1 MIHGIVGN
9 EKHSAATV
17 EMITEEALVLEGG
30 GTDSTGQALEAATV
44 FILDT
49 PGVATKLQRELVK
62 AIPNQ
67 NEIPTFTK
75 LKEIKYLMACIN
87 ETLRYV

>member
-1 MIHGIVGN
+1 MIHGIVGS
-9 EKHSAATV
+9 EKHNSATV
-17 EMITEEALVLEGG
+17 DMITEEALVLEGG

-49 PGVATKLQRELVK
+49 PGVAQKLQLELAK
-62 AIPNQ
+62 AIPDP
-67 NEIPTFTK
+67 NEIPAFTK

-87 ETLRYV
+87 ETLR

>member
-9 EKHSAATV
+9 EKRNAATV
-17 EMITEEALVLEGG
+17 DMIAEEALVLEGG

-49 PGVATKLQRELVK
+49 PGVGAKLQEELVK
-62 AIPNQ
+62 AIPDP
-67 NEIPTFTK
+67 NEIPPFTK
-75 LKEIKYLMACIN
+75 LKEIKYLTACIN
-87 ETLRYV
+87 ETLR